1 MILFGVLMYDLQ
13 KYSRGKYNLFFLILI
28 LLIIISGLAYRLG
41 GDGIHYLLEYSTYS
55 MQDGFGWEAL
65 NKYKDR
71 QPGWVLLIKICRTI
85 TEDYALFKMI
95 HALIVNI
102 LIARVIKKYTS
113 YLFSG
118 LLLYF
123 VLMYFDFNF
132 QILRQSLAIA
142 VFLSAIPYFEKNKW
156 FKYYLIS
163 FVAFSFHTSALICFV
178 FPLIKIIG
186 YNKKALFFYL
196 LLMLLFIIN
205 VDEVLIVLLNSY
217 TLSESTAHIDYY
229 AQQVELGLGFSFFL
243 NLMLSVIVPFYF
255 IYLFSKKGMLDTI
268 YPKQYII
275 ITYGLIYTVGLYVPI
290 LYRFNHY
297 FILFLYLFYIEIFY
311 HLAKYF
317 YAKFK
322 FSVSRMSVKAYFVV
336 MILAFTTIKARFY
349 LSPYGDTPYPTWVQY
364 YPYSSVLFEAKND
377 LREDFFRY
385 IN

>member
-1 MILFGVLMYDLQ
+1 MILLGVYMYDLQ
-13 KYSRGKYNLFFLILI
+13 RYSEGKYNLFLLILT

-41 GDGIHYLLEYSTYS
+41 GDGLHYLLEYNTYS
-55 MQDGFGWEAL
+55 IQDGFGWEAL

-71 QPGWVLLIKICRTI
+71 QPGWVFLIKICRTI
-85 TEDYALFKMI
+85 TEDYTLFKMI

-102 LIARVIKKYTS
+102 LIAKAIKKYSS

-142 VFLSAIPYFEKNKW
+142 VYLSAIPYFEKKQW
-156 FKYYLIS
+156 LKYYLIS
-163 FVAFSFHTSALICFV
+163 TVAFSFHTSALICFV
-178 FPLIKIIG
+178 FPFIKIIG
-186 YNKKALFFYL
+186 YNKKALLLYL

-205 VDEVLIVLLNSY
+205 VDEVLIILLNSY
-217 TLSESTAHIDYY
+217 TLSEETAHIDFY
-229 AQQVELGLGFSFFL
+229 AQQVELGLGFSFFI

-255 IYLFSKKGMLDTI
+255 IYLFSKRSMIDKI

-275 ITYGLIYTVGLYVPI
+275 IAYAFIYTVGLYVPI

-297 FILFLYLFYIEIFY
+297 FILFLYLFYIDIFNY
-311 HLAKYF
+311 IARYS
-317 YAKFK
+317 YTKFK
-322 FSVSRMSVKAYFVV
+322 FGALKLRVGVYFIVL
-336 MILAFTTIKARFY
+336 ILTFTTIKARFY
-349 LSPYGDTPYPTWVQY
+349 FSPYGDTPYPTWVQY
-364 YPYSSVLFEAKND
+364 YPYSSVIFKSKDN
-377 LREDFFRY
+377 LREDFFKY